1 MFLSNYHVSYL
12 LHKVV
17 FVLLS
22 YTNLESNQFL
32 LRMVLYNYFTAKLV
46 SGSSNEVQHPRI
58 KTVFIRAIQ
67 DQHEIQLLYEESQA
81 RRGDEIAYELCR
93 EVDWSSKMATRGLE
107 TSYNG
112 KFSSDG
118 RIRDVDYSWAKSVR
132 KAKLNKYVPQYFGSR
147 NDGGLVNEE
156 NIDFESPCRMDTGTG
171 IAFIP
176 MVQWPG
182 HPWAWQGC
190 SCKI

>member
-1 MFLSNYHVSYL
+1 
-12 LHKVV
+12 
-17 FVLLS
+17 
-22 YTNLESNQFL
+22 
-32 LRMVLYNYFTAKLV
+32 
-46 SGSSNEVQHPRI
+46 
-58 KTVFIRAIQ
+58 
-67 DQHEIQLLYEESQA
+67 
-81 RRGDEIAYELCR
+81 
-93 EVDWSSKMATRGLE
+93 MATRGLK
-107 TSYNG
+107 TLYNG